1 MKRARGKKKK
11 ETRNE
16 NVEEKVHGKNV
27 SFQRHMFRIF
37 LFRIHF
43 EGESSMR

>member
-1 MKRARGKKKK
+1 MKRACGKKKK

-27 SFQRHMFRIF
+27 SFH
-37 LFRIHF
+37 
-43 EGESSMR
+43 